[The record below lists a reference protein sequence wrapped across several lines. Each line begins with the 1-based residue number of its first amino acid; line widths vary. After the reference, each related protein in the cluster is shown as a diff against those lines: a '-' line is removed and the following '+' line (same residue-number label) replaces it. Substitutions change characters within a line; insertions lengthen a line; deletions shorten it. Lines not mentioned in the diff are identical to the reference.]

1 VLSPEIELE
10 HGIAIP
16 LARVNEWS
24 TVYDASLGWV
34 RVSRD
39 MRPDSELALVADG
52 VAIGELDGRIHSI
65 WLHPVFE

>member
-1 VLSPEIELE
+1 
-10 HGIAIP
+10 
-16 LARVNEWS
+16 VNEWS

-34 RVSRD
+34 RVSQD